1 MIDNETTTNET
12 TRLRVLASLAE
23 IGSEAWNRVAVPTAR
38 SGAADDGAVPPIELN
53 PFMTHGFLSALEDSG
68 CVGGRSGW
76 APRHLI
82 LERDGE
88 IVGCAPAYLKS
99 HSQGEYVFDHA
110 WADALHRVGG
120 SYYPKLQVAVPF
132 TPVPG
137 PRLML
142 RADADQRLDRAV
154 LAQGLATLAERAE
167 ASSVHVTF
175 LPEHESSGLAE
186 LGFLQRSDQ
195 QFHWHN
201 RGYDSFDDFIRD
213 LASRKR
219 KMIQRERREALSA
232 GITIRRHVG
241 RDITEALWDAFFA
254 FYMDTGSRKW
264 GQPYLNRRFF
274 SLLGEKLRDNV
285 LLVVAY
291 RSGRPV
297 AGALNLIGSHAL
309 FGRNWGALEHHPF
322 LHFEVCY
329 YQAIEAAIERKMQ
342 RVEAG
347 AQGEHKLARG
357 YLPSRTFSSHLI
369 FDPRLRRAIS
379 EYLDHERTAVGE
391 MIEALTEIGPFRK
404 HVAEIDE

>member
-1 MIDNETTTNET
+1 MRNATTNTETTS
-12 TRLRVLASLAE
+12 LRVLSGMAE
-23 IGSEAWNRVAVPTAR
+23 IAAEAWDGVAVPAR
-38 SGAADDGAVPPIELN
+38 SSGPRHDSDASPAEFN
-53 PFMTHGFLSALEDSG
+53 PFVTHAFLSALEESG

-76 APRHLI
+76 TPRHLI
-82 LERDGE
+82 MERRGE
-88 IVGCAPAYLKS
+88 IVGCAPAYLKA

-120 SYYPKLQVAVPF
+120 SYYPKLQVAVPY

-142 RADADQRLDRAV
+142 RGDGDPRGDMAV
-154 LAQGLATLAERAE
+154 LARGLATLAERAG

-175 LPEHESSGLAE
+175 LPETEWRALADF
-186 LGFLQRSDQ
+186 GFLQRSDQ

-201 RGYDSFDDFIRD
+201 RGYDSFDGFLRD

-219 KMIQRERREALSA
+219 KMIQRERRAALA
-232 GITIRRHVG
+232 ADITIRRHVG
-241 RDITEALWDAFFA
+241 REITEALWDAFFA

-264 GQPYLNRRFF
+264 GRPYLNRRFF
-274 SLLGEKLRDNV
+274 SLLGQKLPDHV

-291 RSGRPV
+291 RAGRPI

-369 FDPRLRRAIS
+369 FDPRLRRAVG
-379 EYLDHERTAVGE
+379 EYLDRERAAVGG
-391 MIEALTEIGPFRK
+391 MIDALTETGPFRK
-404 HVAEIDE
+404 HPIETGE